1 MTPSRS
7 VVGNARP
14 QQRSFAPGNP
24 QLQRTRAPQSPAG
37 KGLVARPRRHILG
50 GNKHRAKSSLRE
62 PHSVKSKRGNFLSV
76 SVSLLPQ
83 AGGHMQIPMKTRPVL
98 ALAVL
103 LLAAGCGDSA
113 RKQYAAVAL
122 ALDQKWSK
130 ETADHFWW
138 TSQGSQIVP
147 YDWFLALEMPNSQ
160 ELFSGNAHFERL
172 RYITVSEKSAKNP
185 GGLPIGYV
193 KNREQV
199 DGLDILGL
207 SCSAC
212 HTAKWMIKGVAVQV
226 EGGPAMGDTQTFLE
240 ELVASMTQTI
250 DQPDKFDRFA
260 KKVGADATALKT
272 GLAKWRDRLEA
283 RLKRNPL
290 PADNRPGFGRVDAL
304 GNIMNEVTAGDLGI
318 AENARPTDAPVSYPH
333 VWDAPQQ
340 NVVQWNGSIP
350 NAGAGPALRNI
361 GEVLGVFG
369 TVAIAP
375 QKGKLPKYPTSTI
388 ETKNLNAIEQD
399 LWALSSPL
407 WPENLVPIDK
417 ALAAA
422 GKPFYE
428 QRCAV
433 LPLANRPDLTRAA
446 DCGADEKCGHRRYA
460 EPERPADG
468 EDGRLEGN
476 AEDAESLRRIRRGG
490 LRHRG
495 AHERDL
501 RGLSPP
507 RERFQGRRTDRH
519 QHREENRTATAAGRP
534 AGDASSRHQE
544 SRGGLPGNGGVGG
557 ASLQAFRKPAD
568 FLLEQVQ
575 GPSAQRHLGHRT
587 FPAQRFGAD
596 AGGDAD

>member
-1 MTPSRS
+1 
-7 VVGNARP
+7 
-14 QQRSFAPGNP
+14 
-24 QLQRTRAPQSPAG
+24 
-37 KGLVARPRRHILG
+37 
-50 GNKHRAKSSLRE
+50 
-62 PHSVKSKRGNFLSV
+62 
-76 SVSLLPQ
+76 
-83 AGGHMQIPMKTRPVL
+83 MQIPMKTRPVL

-113 RKQYAAVAL
+113 RKQYTAVG
-122 ALDQKWSK
+122 LDQKWSK

-260 KKVGADATALKT
+260 KKVGADATALKA
-272 GLAKWRDRLEA
+272 GLVKWRDRLEA

-333 VWDAPQQ
+333 VWDAPQH

-375 QKGKLPKYPTSTI
+375 QKGELPKYPTTTI

-428 QRCAV
+428 KRCASCHLPIDRTSPARRIVAQMKNVGTDDTLNRNV
-433 LPLANRPDLTRAA
+433 LRTVKTGVLKETPKMLNP
-446 DCGADEKCGHRRYA
+446 
-460 EPERPADG
+460 
-468 EDGRLEGN
+468 
-476 AEDAESLRRIRRGG
+476 SRRIRRGG
-490 LRHRG
+490 LRRRG

-507 RERFQGRRTDRH
+507 RARFQGCRTDRH

>member
-1 MTPSRS
+1 
-7 VVGNARP
+7 
-14 QQRSFAPGNP
+14 
-24 QLQRTRAPQSPAG
+24 
-37 KGLVARPRRHILG
+37 
-50 GNKHRAKSSLRE
+50 
-62 PHSVKSKRGNFLSV
+62 
-76 SVSLLPQ
+76 
-83 AGGHMQIPMKTRPVL
+83 MKTRPVL

-113 RKQYAAVAL
+113 RKQYAAVG
-122 ALDQKWSK
+122 LDQKWSK

-147 YDWFLALEMPNSQ
+147 YWFLALEMPNSQ
-160 ELFSGNAHFERL
+160 ELFSGKAHFERL

-260 KKVGADATALKT
+260 KKVGADATALKA

-304 GNIMNEVTAGDLGI
+304 GNIMNEVTAGAFGI
-318 AENARPTDAPVSYPH
+318 AENARPTDAPVLRISTCVGRAAARNSGAVERLHPEC
-333 VWDAPQQ
+333 
-340 NVVQWNGSIP
+340 GSRP
-350 NAGAGPALRNI
+350 RRCATWVRCSGYS
-361 GEVLGVFG
+361 G

-375 QKGKLPKYPTSTI
+375 QKGELPKYPTTTI
-388 ETKNLNAIEQD
+388 ETKNLNAIEQS

-407 WPENLVPIDK
+407 WPESLVPIDK
-417 ALAAA
+417 ALTAA

-428 QRCAV
+428 QRCASCH
-433 LPLANRPDLTRAA
+433 LPIERTSAA
-446 DCGADEKCGHRRYA
+446 RR
-460 EPERPADG
+460 
-468 EDGRLEGN
+468 LW
-476 AEDAESLRRIRRGG
+476 RR
-490 LRHRG
+490 
-495 AHERDL
+495 
-501 RGLSPP
+501 
-507 RERFQGRRTDRH
+507 
-519 QHREENRTATAAGRP
+519 
-534 AGDASSRHQE
+534 
-544 SRGGLPGNGGVGG
+544 
-557 ASLQAFRKPAD
+557 
-568 FLLEQVQ
+568 
-575 GPSAQRHLGHRT
+575 
-587 FPAQRFGAD
+587 
-596 AGGDAD
+596 

>member
-1 MTPSRS
+1 
-7 VVGNARP
+7 
-14 QQRSFAPGNP
+14 
-24 QLQRTRAPQSPAG
+24 
-37 KGLVARPRRHILG
+37 
-50 GNKHRAKSSLRE
+50 
-62 PHSVKSKRGNFLSV
+62 
-76 SVSLLPQ
+76 
-83 AGGHMQIPMKTRPVL
+83 MQIPMKTRPVL

-113 RKQYAAVAL
+113 RKEYADAAKPYAAL
-122 ALDQKWSK
+122 ALDQKWNK

-260 KKVGADATALKT
+260 KKVGADATALKA

-333 VWDAPQQ
+333 VWDAPQH

-375 QKGKLPKYPTSTI
+375 QKGKLPKYPTTTI

-417 ALAAA
+417 ALATA

-428 QRCAV
+428 QRCASCHLPIDRTSPARRIV
-433 LPLANRPDLTRAA
+433 AQMKNVGTDDTLNRNVLRMVKTGVLKETPKMLNPYAVFGEEDSAVEVLMNVTFGAYLAHAGDFKVVELIGINSVKKTGQLLPLGDLLETLQADTKKAVEDYQGTAELVEQAYKLSGNQPTSFSNKYKARPLNGIWATGPFLHNGSVPTLAEMLTKNTERVKEFYVGSWTFDANNVGITSV
-446 DCGADEKCGHRRYA
+446 
-460 EPERPADG
+460 PE
-468 EDGRLEGN
+468 E
-476 AEDAESLRRIRRGG
+476 
-490 LRHRG
+490 
-495 AHERDL
+495 
-501 RGLSPP
+501 
-507 RERFQGRRTDRH
+507 
-519 QHREENRTATAAGRP
+519 
-534 AGDASSRHQE
+534 
-544 SRGGLPGNGGVGG
+544 GGV
-557 ASLQAFRKPAD
+557 KH
-568 FLLEQVQ
+568 FLFKTTLKGNSNAGHNFGTNLTPEQKKQLIEYVKT
-575 GPSAQRHLGHRT
+575 L
-587 FPAQRFGAD
+587 
-596 AGGDAD
+596 